1 MRVVTSRWAGHPE
14 GDGPGP
20 EGPEG
25 APEADF
31 ARTVLRALGAG
42 VLTLGPTARITS
54 VNPWAEQMLGR
65 RERDMLGHDA
75 HDLLHRH
82 ADGSPVPRDRCAL
95 RNPLHGVP
103 AEAGGDEYFQR
114 ADGTTVPII
123 WAATPLVREGR
134 QAGLVLVIH
143 DFSLH
148 RSAAEETE
156 ARTAA
161 LEALTT
167 QLHLVAEIST
177 VLTPT
182 ERTSTTLRR
191 LLRLLVPELGQWAA
205 VDVYPGQSD
214 VLERAAVR
222 SSTHPERA
230 RRLRGPMTSL
240 PDTARTALTLLING
254 ERPVPLNVEEV
265 LRDPDSPLAATHRVL
280 FERLGGHAA
289 VAVPLRTRQRSYGL
303 LTVARSGHHPAPT
316 EAEVALLA
324 DIGRRVG
331 LVLDNARLYHEQQNV
346 AETMQRQLLTP
357 LPQVDHLRMAAR
369 YWAAESAMEVGG
381 DWYDAF
387 LLGDGVMALVIGD
400 VVGHDLRAAAHMA
413 EVRNMLRALAWDHQ
427 EPPSVVM
434 RRLDEAVTNT
444 SDAPMATLVFARV
457 EGPEGGPWRLHWVN
471 AGHPPPLLITRDG
484 GTRFL
489 EGGHG
494 PLIGM
499 SATLRLGLDWPDT
512 REELP
517 PESILL
523 LYTDGLV
530 ESRDRPIDLGMEQ
543 LRHHAGTLVRRSGEW
558 TVDDFCDELLA
569 RIAPRGD
576 DVALLALRLPCRGAG
591 APGDTAPPPPAQ
603 SPHSEATPDRA
614 APGSLRQDP
623 EVGDPTH
630 VDPVERRTG

>member
-1 MRVVTSRWAGHPE
+1 MTSRWAGHRE
-14 GDGPGP
+14 GEESGHDGTD
-20 EGPEG
+20 E
-25 APEADF
+25 APEPEF
-31 ARTVLRALGAG
+31 ARAVLSALGTG

-54 VNPWAEQMLGR
+54 VNPWAERLLGR
-65 RERDMLGHDA
+65 SEQGMLGHDA

-82 ADGSPVPRDRCAL
+82 ADGSPVPREQCAL
-95 RNPLHGVP
+95 RNPLHGMP
-103 AEAGGDEYFQR
+103 AEEGGEEYFQR
-114 ADGTTVPII
+114 ADGTVVPVI

-134 QAGLVLVIH
+134 REGLVLVFH

-148 RSAAEETE
+148 RSAAEETG

-161 LEALTT
+161 LEALTA

-177 VLTPT
+177 VLVPT
-182 ERTSTTLRR
+182 ERTSTMLRR
-191 LLRLLVPELGQWAA
+191 LVRLLVPELGQWAA

-214 VLERAAVR
+214 VLERVAVR
-222 SSTHPERA
+222 SSTHPDRA
-230 RRLRGPMTSL
+230 RRLRGPMASL
-240 PDTARTALTLLING
+240 PDQARAALSLLVKG
-254 ERPVPLNVEEV
+254 ERPVPLRADD
-265 LRDPDSPLAATHRVL
+265 LFQDPENPLAATHRVL
-280 FERLGGHAA
+280 FERLGGHTA
-289 VAVPLRTRQRSYGL
+289 VVVPLRTRQRSYGI
-303 LTVARSGHHPAPT
+303 LTVARAGEHPAPS
-316 EAEVALLA
+316 EAEAALLA

-331 LVLDNARLYHEQQNV
+331 LVLDSARLYHEQQNV

-357 LPQVDHLRMAAR
+357 LPQVDHLRMTAR
-369 YWAAESAMEVGG
+369 YWPAESAMEVGG

-400 VVGHDLRAAAHMA
+400 VVGHDLQAAAHMA

-427 EPPSVVM
+427 EPPSVIM

-444 SDAPMATLVFARV
+444 SDAPMATLVFARI
-457 EGPEGGPWRLHWVN
+457 EGAEGGPWRLHWVN

-484 GTRFL
+484 ETRFL

-499 SATLRLGLDWPDT
+499 SATLRLGLNWPDT

-530 ESRDRPIDLGMEQ
+530 ESRDRPIDVGMDQ
-543 LRHHAGTLVRRSGEW
+543 LRHHAGVLAHRLEGWS
-558 TVDDFCDELLA
+558 VDDFCDELLA

-576 DVALLALRLPCRGAG
+576 DVALLALRLPAAGVG
-591 APGDTAPPPPAQ
+591 APGDTEPPPPPQ
-603 SPHSEATPDRA
+603 TGHSEATPDRA
-614 APGSLRQDP
+614 APGSRRQQA
-623 EVGDPTH
+623 EVQDPTH
-630 VDPVERRTG
+630 TDPEE

>member
-1 MRVVTSRWAGHPE
+1 MASRWSGHREDDEPGHGRTDSVPE
-14 GDGPGP
+14 P
-20 EGPEG
+20 
-25 APEADF
+25 DF
-31 ARTVLRALGAG
+31 ARAVLRDLGAG
-42 VLTLGPTARITS
+42 VLTLDLAARITS

-65 RERDMLGHDA
+65 SARDMIGHDA

-82 ADGSPVPRDRCAL
+82 ADCTPVPSERCAL
-95 RNPLHGVP
+95 RNALRGSP
-103 AEAGGDEYFQR
+103 AEEGSEEHFRR

-123 WAATPLVREGR
+123 WAATPLLGQGR
-134 QAGLVLVIH
+134 QQGLVLVFH

-148 RSAAEETE
+148 RGVAEEHA
-156 ARTAA
+156 ARTSA

-177 VLTPT
+177 VLIPT

-214 VLERAAVR
+214 RLERVEVR
-222 SSTHPERA
+222 SSTHPHRA
-230 RRLRGPMTSL
+230 GRLRGPVTSL
-240 PDTARTALTLLING
+240 PDPARAALTRLVNG
-254 ERPVPLNVEEV
+254 DRPVPLNVDQV
-265 LRDPDSPLAATHRVL
+265 LHAPENPLTVTHRAL
-280 FERLGGHAA
+280 FERLGGHTA
-289 VAVPLRTRQRSYGL
+289 VVVPLRTRQRSYGM
-303 LTVARSGHHPAPT
+303 LTVARTGDHPAHT

-357 LPQVDHLRMAAR
+357 LPQVDHVRMAAR
-369 YWAAESAMEVGG
+369 YWPAESAMEVGG

-387 LLGDGVMALVIGD
+387 LLADGVMALVIGD
-400 VVGHDLRAAAHMA
+400 VVGHDLQAAAHMA

-427 EPPSVVM
+427 EPPSVIM
-434 RRLDEAVTNT
+434 RRLDEAVTHT

-457 EGPEGGPWRLHWVN
+457 EGREGGPWRLHWVN
-471 AGHPPPLLITRDG
+471 AGHPPPLLIARDG
-484 GTRFL
+484 DTRFL

-499 SATLRLGLDWPDT
+499 SATLRLGLGWPDT
-512 REELP
+512 REDLP

-530 ESRDRPIDLGMEQ
+530 ESRDCPIDLGMAR
-543 LRHHAGTLVRRSGEW
+543 LRHHAGVLAGRLDGWS
-558 TVDDFCDELLA
+558 VDGFCDELLA

-576 DVALLALRLPCRGAG
+576 DIALLALRLPPAGVG
-591 APGDTAPPPPAQ
+591 APGDTSPPPPPQ
-603 SPHSEATPDRA
+603 SAHSQATPDRA
-614 APGSLRQDP
+614 APGSRRQQP
-623 EVGDPTH
+623 EVTDPTH
-630 VDPVERRTG
+630 VDPEE

>member
-1 MRVVTSRWAGHPE
+1 MRVVTSRWAGHRE
-14 GDGPGP
+14 GDERGH
-20 EGPEG
+20 EEAEG
-25 APEADF
+25 APGSDF
-31 ARTVLRALGAG
+31 ARAVLHALGAG
-42 VLTLGPTARITS
+42 VLTLDPSARITS
-54 VNPWAEQMLGR
+54 VNPWAEHLLGR
-65 RERDMLGHDA
+65 SAPDMIGHDA

-82 ADGSPVPRDRCAL
+82 ADGSPVPRERCAL
-95 RNPLHGVP
+95 RNPLHGVL
-103 AEAGGDEYFQR
+103 AEEGSEEYFQR

-123 WAATPLVREGR
+123 WATTPLVRDGR
-134 QAGLVLVIH
+134 QVGLVLVFH

-177 VLTPT
+177 VLIPS
-182 ERTSTTLRR
+182 EHTSATLRR

-205 VDVYPGQSD
+205 VDVYQGQSD
-214 VLERAAVR
+214 VLERVAVR
-222 SSTHPERA
+222 SSTHPHRA
-230 RRLRGPMTSL
+230 GRLRGPVTSL
-240 PDTARTALTLLING
+240 PDPARAALTRLINSD
-254 ERPVPLNVEEV
+254 RPAPLSAEDV
-265 LRDPDSPLAATHRVL
+265 LHDPGNPFTATHRVL

-289 VAVPLRTRQRSYGL
+289 VVVPLRTRQRSYGI
-303 LTVARSGHHPAPT
+303 LTVARAGDHPAHT

-369 YWAAESAMEVGG
+369 YWPAESAMEVGG

-387 LLGDGVMALVIGD
+387 LLADGVMALVIGD
-400 VVGHDLRAAAHMA
+400 VVGHDLQAAAHMA

-427 EPPSVVM
+427 EPPSVIM

-457 EGPEGGPWRLHWVN
+457 EGPEGGPWQLHWVN
-471 AGHPPPLLITRDG
+471 AGHPPPLLITPDG
-484 GTRFL
+484 ETRFL

-499 SATLRLGLDWPDT
+499 SATLRLGLGWPDT

-530 ESRDRPIDLGMEQ
+530 ESRDRPIDLGLAK
-543 LRHHAGTLVRRSGEW
+543 LRHHAGVLARRLEGRSIDEY
-558 TVDDFCDELLA
+558 CDELLD
-569 RIAPRGD
+569 RITPRGD
-576 DVALLALRLPCRGAG
+576 DVALLALRLPAAGVG
-591 APGDTAPPPPAQ
+591 APGDTAPPPPPQ
-603 SPHSEATPDRA
+603 SAHSEATPDRA
-614 APGSLRQDP
+614 APGSRRQQP
-623 EVGDPTH
+623 EVLDPTH
-630 VDPVERRTG
+630 VDPDE

>member
-1 MRVVTSRWAGHPE
+1 MRVVTSRWAGHRE
-14 GDGPGP
+14 GDERGHEETDGVP
-20 EGPEG
+20 EP
-25 APEADF
+25 DF
-31 ARTVLRALGAG
+31 ARAVLQALGAG
-42 VLTLGPTARITS
+42 VLTLDPSARITS
-54 VNPWAEQMLGR
+54 VNPWAEHLLGR
-65 RERDMLGHDA
+65 SAPDMIGHDA

-82 ADGSPVPRDRCAL
+82 ADGSPVPRERCAL
-95 RNPLHGVP
+95 RNPLHGVS
-103 AEAGGDEYFQR
+103 AEEGGEEYFQR

-123 WAATPLVREGR
+123 WATTPLVRDGR
-134 QAGLVLVIH
+134 QEGLVLVFH

-177 VLTPT
+177 VLIPS
-182 ERTSTTLRR
+182 EHTSATLRR

-205 VDVYPGQSD
+205 VDVYQGQSD
-214 VLERAAVR
+214 VLERVAVR
-222 SSTHPERA
+222 SSTHPHRSG
-230 RRLRGPMTSL
+230 RLRGPVTSL
-240 PDTARTALTLLING
+240 PDPARAALTRLINSD
-254 ERPVPLNVEEV
+254 RPAPLSAEDV
-265 LRDPDSPLAATHRVL
+265 LHDPGGPFTATHRVL

-289 VAVPLRTRQRSYGL
+289 VVVPLRTRQRSYGI
-303 LTVARSGHHPAPT
+303 LTVARAGDHPAHT

-369 YWAAESAMEVGG
+369 YWPAESAMEVGG

-387 LLGDGVMALVIGD
+387 LLADGVMALVIGD
-400 VVGHDLRAAAHMA
+400 VVGHDLQAAAHMA

-427 EPPSVVM
+427 EPPSVIM

-457 EGPEGGPWRLHWVN
+457 VGPEGGPWQLHWVN

-484 GTRFL
+484 ETRFL

-499 SATLRLGLDWPDT
+499 SATLRLGLGWPDT

-530 ESRDRPIDLGMEQ
+530 ESRDRPIDLGMAK
-543 LRHHAGTLVRRSGEW
+543 LRHHAGLLARRLEGRTIDEY
-558 TVDDFCDELLA
+558 CDELLD

-576 DVALLALRLPCRGAG
+576 DVALLALRLPAAGVG
-591 APGDTAPPPPAQ
+591 APGDTAPPPPPQ
-603 SPHSEATPDRA
+603 SAHSEATPDRA
-614 APGSLRQDP
+614 APGSRRQQP
-623 EVGDPTH
+623 EVRDPTH
-630 VDPVERRTG
+630 VDPDE

>member
-1 MRVVTSRWAGHPE
+1 MTSRWAGHRE
-14 GDGPGP
+14 GDEPGD
-20 EGPEG
+20 EG
-25 APEADF
+25 ADDAPASGFDR
-31 ARTVLRALGAG
+31 AVLHALGAG
-42 VLTLGPTARITS
+42 VLTLDPSARITS
-54 VNPWAEQMLGR
+54 VNPWAEHLLGR
-65 RERDMLGHDA
+65 SAPDMIGHDA

-82 ADGSPVPRDRCAL
+82 ADGSPVPRERCAL
-95 RNPLHGVP
+95 RNPLHGVS
-103 AEAGGDEYFQR
+103 AEEGSEEYFQR
-114 ADGTTVPII
+114 ADGATVPII
-123 WAATPLVREGR
+123 WATTPLIRDGR
-134 QAGLVLVIH
+134 QEGLVLVFH

-177 VLTPT
+177 VLIPS
-182 ERTSTTLRR
+182 EHTSATLRR

-205 VDVYPGQSD
+205 VDVYQGQSD
-214 VLERAAVR
+214 VLERVAVR
-222 SSTHPERA
+222 SSTHPHRA
-230 RRLRGPMTSL
+230 GRLRGPVTSL
-240 PDTARTALTLLING
+240 PDPARAALTRLMNSD
-254 ERPVPLNVEEV
+254 RPAPLSAEDV
-265 LRDPDSPLAATHRVL
+265 LHDPGNPFTATHRAL

-289 VAVPLRTRQRSYGL
+289 VVVPLRTRQRSYGI
-303 LTVARSGHHPAPT
+303 LTVARAGDHPAHT

-369 YWAAESAMEVGG
+369 YWPAESAMEVGG

-387 LLGDGVMALVIGD
+387 LLADGVMALVIGD
-400 VVGHDLRAAAHMA
+400 VVGHDLQAAAHMA

-427 EPPSVVM
+427 EPPSVIM

-457 EGPEGGPWRLHWVN
+457 VGPEGGPWQLHWVN

-484 GTRFL
+484 ETRFL

-499 SATLRLGLDWPDT
+499 SATLHLGLGWPDT

-530 ESRDRPIDLGMEQ
+530 ESRDRPIDLGMAK
-543 LRHHAGTLVRRSGEW
+543 LRHHAGVLARRPEGRSIDEY
-558 TVDDFCDELLA
+558 CDELLD
-569 RIAPRGD
+569 RITPRGD
-576 DVALLALRLPCRGAG
+576 DVALLALRLPAAGVG
-591 APGDTAPPPPAQ
+591 APGDTAPPPPPQ
-603 SPHSEATPDRA
+603 SAHSEAAPDRA
-614 APGSLRQDP
+614 APGSRRQQP
-623 EVGDPTH
+623 EVRDPTH
-630 VDPVERRTG
+630 VDPDE

>member
-1 MRVVTSRWAGHPE
+1 MTSRWAGHRE
-14 GDGPGP
+14 GDERGH
-20 EGPEG
+20 EETDG
-25 APEADF
+25 APEPDF
-31 ARTVLRALGAG
+31 ARAVLQALGAG
-42 VLTLGPTARITS
+42 VLTLDPSARITS
-54 VNPWAEQMLGR
+54 VNPWAEHLLGR
-65 RERDMLGHDA
+65 SAPDMIGHDA

-82 ADGSPVPRDRCAL
+82 ADGSPVPRERCAL
-95 RNPLHGVP
+95 RNPLHGVS
-103 AEAGGDEYFQR
+103 AEEGGEEYFQR

-123 WAATPLVREGR
+123 WATTPLVRDGR
-134 QAGLVLVIH
+134 QEGLVLVFH

-177 VLTPT
+177 VLIPS
-182 ERTSTTLRR
+182 EHTSATLRR

-205 VDVYPGQSD
+205 VDVYQGQSD
-214 VLERAAVR
+214 VLERVAVR
-222 SSTHPERA
+222 SSTHPHRSG
-230 RRLRGPMTSL
+230 RLRGPVTSL
-240 PDTARTALTLLING
+240 PDPARAALTRLINSD
-254 ERPVPLNVEEV
+254 RPAPLSAEDV
-265 LRDPDSPLAATHRVL
+265 LHDPGGPFTATHRVL

-289 VAVPLRTRQRSYGL
+289 VVVPLRTRQRSYGI
-303 LTVARSGHHPAPT
+303 LTVARAGDHPAHT

-369 YWAAESAMEVGG
+369 YWPAESAMEVGG

-387 LLGDGVMALVIGD
+387 LLADGVMALVIGD
-400 VVGHDLRAAAHMA
+400 VVGHDLQAAAHMA

-427 EPPSVVM
+427 EPPSVIM

-457 EGPEGGPWRLHWVN
+457 VGPEGGPWQLHWVN

-484 GTRFL
+484 ETRFL

-499 SATLRLGLDWPDT
+499 SATLRLGLGWPDT

-530 ESRDRPIDLGMEQ
+530 ESRDRPIDLGMAK
-543 LRHHAGTLVRRSGEW
+543 LRHHAGLLARRLEGRTIDEY
-558 TVDDFCDELLA
+558 CDELLD

-576 DVALLALRLPCRGAG
+576 DVALLALRLPAAGVG
-591 APGDTAPPPPAQ
+591 APGDTAPPPPPQ
-603 SPHSEATPDRA
+603 SAHSEATPDRA
-614 APGSLRQDP
+614 APGSRRQQP
-623 EVGDPTH
+623 EVRDPTH
-630 VDPVERRTG
+630 VDPDE

>member
-1 MRVVTSRWAGHPE
+1 MTPRWVGHR
-14 GDGPGP
+14 DGEEPGHD
-20 EGPEG
+20 EAVG
-25 APEADF
+25 APRPAEPNFPGA
-31 ARTVLRALGAG
+31 VLRALGAG

-54 VNPWAEQMLGR
+54 VNPWAEQLLGR
-65 RERDMLGHDA
+65 PEQEMLGHDA

-82 ADGSPVPRDRCAL
+82 ADGTPVPRERCAL
-95 RNPLHGVP
+95 RSPLHGVP
-103 AEAGGDEYFQR
+103 AEEGSEEYFQR

-123 WAATPLVREGR
+123 WAATPLVRDGR
-134 QAGLVLVIH
+134 QDGLVLVFH

-148 RSAAEETE
+148 RSAAEETD
-156 ARTAA
+156 ARTTA
-161 LEALTT
+161 LEALTA

-177 VLTPT
+177 VLVPT

-191 LLRLLVPELGQWAA
+191 LVRLLVPELGQWAA
-205 VDVYPGQSD
+205 VDIYPEQSD
-214 VLERAAVR
+214 VLERVAVR
-222 SSTHPERA
+222 SSTHPDRA
-230 RRLRGPMTSL
+230 GPLRGPVTSL
-240 PDTARTALTLLING
+240 PDQARAALTLLVKG
-254 ERPVPLNVEEV
+254 ERPVPLRADEL
-265 LRDPDSPLAATHRVL
+265 LRDPENPLAATHRVL
-280 FERLGGHAA
+280 FERLGGHTA
-289 VAVPLRTRQRSYGL
+289 VVVPLCTRRQSYGI
-303 LTVARSGHHPAPT
+303 LTVARTGERPAHT
-316 EAEVALLA
+316 AAEIALLA

-331 LVLDNARLYHEQQNV
+331 LVLDSARLYHEQQNV

-369 YWAAESAMEVGG
+369 YWPAESAMEVGG

-400 VVGHDLRAAAHMA
+400 VVGHDLQAAAHMA

-427 EPPSVVM
+427 EPPSVIM

-457 EGPEGGPWRLHWVN
+457 EGAEGGPWRLHWVN

-499 SATLRLGLDWPDT
+499 SATLRLGLSWPDT

-517 PESILL
+517 PESMLL

-530 ESRDRPIDLGMEQ
+530 ESRDRPIDVGMDQ
-543 LRHHAGTLVRRSGEW
+543 LRHHAGVLAQRLDSW
-558 TVDDFCDELLA
+558 SVDGFCDELLA

-576 DVALLALRLPCRGAG
+576 DVALLALRLPAAGVG
-591 APGDTAPPPPAQ
+591 APGDTTPPPPPQ
-603 SPHSEATPDRA
+603 SGHSEATPDRA
-614 APGSLRQDP
+614 APGSRRQGA
-623 EVGDPTH
+623 EVQDPTH
-630 VDPVERRTG
+630 ADPEE